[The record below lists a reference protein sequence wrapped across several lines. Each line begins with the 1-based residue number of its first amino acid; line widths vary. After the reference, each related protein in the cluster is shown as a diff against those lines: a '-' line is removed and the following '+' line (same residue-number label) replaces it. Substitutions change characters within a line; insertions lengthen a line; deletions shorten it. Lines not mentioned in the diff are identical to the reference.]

1 MPLKELGIMCEKILK
16 ACEEFKECDLG
27 AEYNVPLEALVE
39 HLEDY
44 PEYELE
50 KIEGDCFDKINA
62 YANQMKNGIT
72 REELIR
78 DGIAFFNLIGFI
90 EVCTE
95 YDLECGPAQESID
108 AYNETVIKIDE
119 LANKY
124 GLHNKEMFN
133 KSCWYEHMY
142 LWPKMKKFFTEHIV
156 CD

>member
-39 HLEDY
+39 HLENY
-44 PEYELE
+44 PEYELQI
-50 KIEGDCFDKINA
+50 IEGDCFDKINA
-62 YANQMKNGIT
+62 YANQMKYGIT

-78 DGIAFFNLIGFI
+78 DGIAFFKLIGFI
-90 EVCTE
+90 EVCHIH
-95 YDLECGPAQESID
+95 DLDAGPEESID
-108 AYNETVIKIDE
+108 AYNETVIAIDK
-119 LANKY
+119 LAYKY
-124 GLHNKEMFN
+124 GLHNQEEMDKN
-133 KSCWYEHMY
+133 VWYELHY

>member
-16 ACEEFKECDLG
+16 ACEEFKKCDLG
-27 AEYNVPLEALVE
+27 TEYNVPLEALVE

-72 REELIR
+72 RDELIR

-90 EVCTE
+90 EVCHIH
-95 YDLECGPAQESID
+95 DLHAGPEESID
-108 AYNETVIKIDE
+108 AYNETAIAIDK
-119 LANKY
+119 LAYKY
-124 GLHNKEMFN
+124 GLHNQEEMDN
-133 KSCWYEHMY
+133 NVWYELHY